1 MWKLWRQRYNFS
13 SASGYLYALC
23 TFIPVVGERFRL
35 CSFSDLEQVH
45 NSWLKTDLQ
54 LSLYVY
60 RDVKAR
66 KYAESIYI
74 PFRSSDVEISLV
86 GSLGFLFDP

>member
-1 MWKLWRQRYNFS
+1 M
-13 SASGYLYALC
+13 LYVLLYRDW
-23 TFIPVVGERFRL
+23 FFRL

-45 NSWLKTDLQ
+45 SSWLKTDLQ
-54 LSLYVY
+54 LSLYVC

-86 GSLGFLFDP
+86 EVWDFYSIRKTVNS